1 MFERITEETFAE
13 IFPLLEAA
21 FPITEL
27 REKEEQRRLLK
38 KPCYSLLGIREKDV
52 FAAVLAAWDLGGF
65 LYIEHFAVK
74 ETLRNTGLGGRLLDA
89 FLEEKKSPLV
99 LEVELPENPLTQRRI
114 AFYER
119 HGLVYNDYPYMQPP
133 LRRGQGLLPLRLM
146 TMPERIDRETYERYK
161 GRIYQTV
168 YEYEEEQE
176 ETVL

>member
-21 FPITEL
+21 FPVTEL
-27 REKEEQRRLLK
+27 REREEQHRLLK
-38 KPCYSLLGIREKDV
+38 NPCYRLFGVREKDV
-52 FAAVLAAWDLGGF
+52 FAAVLAVWDLDEF

-133 LRRGQGLLPLRLM
+133 LRRGQRLLPLRLM
-146 TMPERIDRETYERYK
+146 TMPGRIDRETYERYK
-161 GRIYQTV
+161 GRIYQSV
-168 YEYEEEQE
+168 YEYKEE
-176 ETVL
+176 